1 MDKSTT
7 VLAFDLGA
15 SSGRAVKGT
24 FSDGK
29 LTCGEIHRFVNT
41 PVEKGGSLCW
51 DIGML
56 MEEIHKGI
64 DKAGEFYSVSFD
76 TWGVDFGLLDSS
88 GRLIGLPVH
97 YRDPRTRGMTEL
109 AARVMPPEELY
120 ARTGSQIMEHNTLF
134 QLMAIRMRSPQ
145 TLAQAHTLL
154 FMPDLLSY
162 LLCGSIC
169 CERTIA
175 STSQMLDPRTGKW
188 RGDILK
194 AFDLPDKLLP
204 GCITPTGTVAG
215 KYRGRIVTAG
225 AGHDTQ
231 CAIAAM
237 PEGEDAAFLSC
248 GTWSLI
254 GTQLDAPVLTAESCR
269 LGLSNE
275 TDAQGNTDYLKNIIG
290 LWLIQESRRE
300 WKRRGRDYS
309 FGELDELALA
319 SQPLRCFID
328 PDAPEF
334 VAPGD
339 IPGRISEYCRRTG
352 QYVPQS
358 VGEITRCI
366 YESLAL
372 KYRFAL
378 GQLEHATGRHFAR
391 LNILGGGSR
400 DPMLCR
406 MTASSCGI
414 PVSAG
419 PAEATALGNIIIQLH
434 TLGAIPS
441 LSMGRRLI
449 EASFPAESYLP
460 GDCGEW
466 DAAFCRYTAVTGC

>member
-237 PEGEDAAFLSC
+237 PEGEGCRVPFLRYMEPYRHSSSTRRC
-248 GTWSLI
+248 
-254 GTQLDAPVLTAESCR
+254 
-269 LGLSNE
+269 
-275 TDAQGNTDYLKNIIG
+275 
-290 LWLIQESRRE
+290 SRRKAAG
-300 WKRRGRDYS
+300 WAFQTKQTRRETPITSKISSACGS
-309 FGELDELALA
+309 FRKAAANGSAGAAITPSA
-319 SQPLRCFID
+319 SSTSLRLPL
-328 PDAPEF
+328 
-334 VAPGD
+334 
-339 IPGRISEYCRRTG
+339 S
-352 QYVPQS
+352 
-358 VGEITRCI
+358 
-366 YESLAL
+366 
-372 KYRFAL
+372 RFA
-378 GQLEHATGRHFAR
+378 
-391 LNILGGGSR
+391 
-400 DPMLCR
+400 
-406 MTASSCGI
+406 ASSTLTRRNSLRRAIYRGAYLNTA
-414 PVSAG
+414 AG
-419 PAEATALGNIIIQLH
+419 PANTCRRAL
-434 TLGAIPS
+434 AK
-441 LSMGRRLI
+441 
-449 EASFPAESYLP
+449 
-460 GDCGEW
+460 
-466 DAAFCRYTAVTGC
+466 